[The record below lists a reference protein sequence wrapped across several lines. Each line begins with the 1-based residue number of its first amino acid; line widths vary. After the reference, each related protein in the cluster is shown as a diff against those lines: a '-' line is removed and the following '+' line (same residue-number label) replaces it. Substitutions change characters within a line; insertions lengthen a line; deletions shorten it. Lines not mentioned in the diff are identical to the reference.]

1 MASTLQSSVQARV
14 PGFEL
19 GPRLLVERVGDDA
32 VHRAGLDAPRALVG
46 ADALRTSPG
55 LDDEGVGG
63 FVPADRFVRALRLA
77 SRAVDEVPD
86 DRPCLSARSEPGRA
100 IALPAQGARCE
111 PSRSGL
117 HRADNTGLVRMGAR
131 PPAQIFR
138 TPASV
143 APVGGQPVLGGPSE
157 RPAPTRLGTKP
168 PPALEWH
175 GDCSRLTTGS
185 LR

>member
-63 FVPADRFVRALRLA
+63 FVPADRFVPALRLA
-77 SRAVDEVPD
+77 SRAVEAGLD
-86 DRPCLSARSEPGRA
+86 DRHCHSALSQPGRA
-100 IALPAQGARCE
+100 LA
-111 PSRSGL
+111 
-117 HRADNTGLVRMGAR
+117 
-131 PPAQIFR
+131 
-138 TPASV
+138 V
-143 APVGGQPVLGGPSE
+143 A
-157 RPAPTRLGTKP
+157 
-168 PPALEWH
+168 
-175 GDCSRLTTGS
+175 
-185 LR
+185 